1 MKSGK
6 MHEMGHTSN
15 SEFHA
20 FPLKQWTEMTHN
32 RRLIKCHNSL
42 DNCHRMMIQV
52 SQKLCVIGKLK
63 KRAIQ
68 IIYLY
73 TISLMIVLHNKGVSK
88 ERCGP
93 GPSRGWKIISR
104 VLPILVTSNRNPFQT
119 IACET

>member
-20 FPLKQWTEMTHN
+20 FPLKQWTEMTHK

-52 SQKLCVIGKLK
+52 SLERSFQ
-63 KRAIQ
+63 A
-68 IIYLY
+68 LY
-73 TISLMIVLHNKGVSK
+73 NDTYIVGI
-88 ERCGP
+88 C
-93 GPSRGWKIISR
+93 
-104 VLPILVTSNRNPFQT
+104 
-119 IACET
+119 